1 MASEECK
8 AGPDGIFSASATV
21 PTVPQI
27 KTERR
32 VDEGKPVRRNQETV
46 LRLTAD
52 ELAQLAPRLRVYLG
66 AASPAW
72 EEVVD
77 AADWLRGELGVSRSL
92 WGEACLAMGR
102 EQAAIAI
109 AVISAKDPGHFRT
122 TPGGYFHGM
131 VAKAKAGE
139 LNLSRTIW
147 GLRQA
152 AQAKTGRMPGKVGE
166 GRAAPR
172 WN

>member
-1 MASEECK
+1 MAPEECK
-8 AGPDGIFSASATV
+8 AGAAGIFSASETV
-21 PTVPQI
+21 PAAHGA
-27 KTERR
+27 KTESRAG
-32 VDEGKPVRRNQETV
+32 EAKPVRGSQETV

-52 ELAQLAPRLRVYLG
+52 ELTQLAPRLRVYLG
-66 AASPAW
+66 TAAPGW
-72 EEVVD
+72 PEVVD
-77 AADWLRGELGVSRSL
+77 AADWLRGELGVSKSL

-139 LNLSRTIW
+139 LNLFRTIW
-147 GLRQA
+147 GLRQV
-152 AQAKTGRMPGKVGE
+152 AQAKAGRMPGKAGE
-166 GRAAPR
+166 GCATPR